1 MITSLTIKNYALI
14 EDIQVDFN
22 AGLTI
27 ITGETGAGKSILL
40 GALGLVLGKRADLK
54 VMKDTTNKCI
64 IEAEFA
70 IGSYGLKEVFE
81 ANDLDYEAISIL
93 RREILPSGKSRAFV
107 NDTPVTLQ
115 QMQTLGERLIDVH
128 SQNDTQTLATETYQ
142 MEVID
147 ALAGNDV
154 LLKQY
159 ATSLALYKAA
169 VTELDQLISE
179 KEQAAKD
186 LDYHSFL
193 YAELTQAR
201 LKSLNQQEL
210 EETFEKL
217 NNTEEIQESF
227 AQISRLLAEDHTG
240 VLTSVSEARTLL
252 GRIRRFSSEYA
263 TLWDR
268 LNSVMIELEDIS
280 EEIHGTVEN
289 LDANPKLLM
298 EVNER
303 LQNLYNLQQKHTVAT
318 VEELVAIEADLAVKI
333 ESSSNIGERIEL
345 LTYDLEK
352 KKEAT
357 LELALQL
364 TKNREKAV
372 PVLKRKLE
380 VFLKGLGLS
389 DAQFQFDL
397 TQVDEFRK
405 NGNTML
411 ELLFTANKGMALG
424 PLQKVASGGEMS
436 RIMLAVKAVLT
447 RYKKLPTLIFDEIDT
462 GVSGEIAHKMA
473 EIMSEMSANM
483 QVLSITHLPQI
494 AAKGDYHKRVFKA
507 QENLTTTTQIKDL
520 TEEERIIEIAQM
532 IGGSSV
538 SDSAIAH
545 AKQLLN

>member
-1 MITSLTIKNYALI
+1 MITSLAIKNYALI
-14 EDIQVDFN
+14 EDIRVDFN
-22 AGLTI
+22 SGLTI

-54 VMKDTTNKCI
+54 VMKDATNKCI
-64 IEAEFA
+64 IEAEFT
-70 IGSYGLKEVFE
+70 IGRYGLKEVFE
-81 ANDLDYEAISIL
+81 ENDLDYESTSIL

-128 SQNDTQTLATETYQ
+128 SQNDTQTLTTEVYQ

-159 ATSLALYKAA
+159 TASLDLYKKATA
-169 VTELDQLISE
+169 ELDQLNSE
-179 KEQAAKD
+179 KEQAAKE

-193 YAELTQAR
+193 YAELTQAQ
-201 LKSLNQQEL
+201 LKSLDQQEL

-227 AQISRLLAEDHTG
+227 AQISRLLAEENTG
-240 VLTSVSEARTLL
+240 ILASSNESRTLL
-252 GRIRRFSSEYA
+252 GRVQRFSSEYA
-263 TLWDR
+263 ALWDR
-268 LNSVMIELEDIS
+268 LNSVIIELEDIS
-280 EEIHGTVEN
+280 EEIQGAVEN

-298 EVNER
+298 EVNEK

-318 VEELVAIEADLAVKI
+318 VEELMVIEEDLASKI
-333 ESSSNIGERIEL
+333 ERSSNIGERIEL

-352 KKEAT
+352 KKKAT
-357 LELALQL
+357 LEIALKL
-364 TKNREKAV
+364 NKNREKAV
-372 PVLKRKLE
+372 PVLKSKLE
-380 VFLKGLGLS
+380 VFLIDLGLPN
-389 DAQFQFDL
+389 AQFQFNL
-397 TQVDEFRK
+397 TEVEGFRK
-405 NGNTML
+405 NGNITL

-473 EIMSEMSANM
+473 EIMSGMSTNM

-507 QENLTTTTQIKDL
+507 EENLVTTTQIKDL

>member
-1 MITSLTIKNYALI
+1 MITSLAIKNYALI
-14 EDIQVDFN
+14 DDIQVDFN
-22 AGLTI
+22 SGLTI

-54 VMKDTTNKCI
+54 VMKDATNKCI

-70 IGSYGLKEVFE
+70 IGRYGLKDVFA
-81 ANDLDYEAISIL
+81 ANDLDYEATSIL

-115 QMQTLGERLIDVH
+115 QMQTLGARLIDVH
-128 SQNDTQTLATETYQ
+128 SQNDTQTLTTEAYQ

-147 ALAGNDV
+147 ALAGNDA

-159 ATSLALYKAA
+159 AISLEIYKKVA
-169 VTELDQLISE
+169 VELENLISE

-193 YAELTQAR
+193 YAELTQAK

-210 EETFEKL
+210 EETYEKL

-227 AQISRLLAEDHTG
+227 AQIGRLLTTEQTG
-240 VLTSVSEARTLL
+240 VLPSSVEARTLL
-252 GRIRRFSSEYA
+252 GRVQRFSADYA
-263 TLWDR
+263 ALWDR
-268 LNSVMIELEDIS
+268 LNSVIIELEDVS
-280 EEIHGTVEN
+280 EEIQGAIEN
-289 LDANPKLLM
+289 LDADPKLLM

-318 VEELVAIEADLAVKI
+318 VEELMVIEEDLASKI
-333 ESSSNIGERIEL
+333 ERSSNIDERIEL
-345 LTYDLEK
+345 LSYDLQK
-352 KKEAT
+352 KKKVA

-372 PVLKRKLE
+372 PVLKGKLE
-380 VFLKGLGLS
+380 VFLKELGMPN
-389 DAQFQFDL
+389 AQFQFRF
-397 TQVDEFRK
+397 TEVEGFRK
-405 NGNTML
+405 NGNTTL

-473 EIMSEMSANM
+473 EIMSAMSTNM

-494 AAKGDYHKRVFKA
+494 AAKGDYHKKVFKLE
-507 QENLTTTTQIKDL
+507 ENLITTTQIKDL
-520 TEEERIIEIAQM
+520 GEEERIIEIAQM

>member
-1 MITSLTIKNYALI
+1 MITSLAIKNYALI
-14 EDIQVDFN
+14 EDIRVDFN
-22 AGLTI
+22 SGLTI

-54 VMKDTTNKCI
+54 VMKDATNKCI

-70 IGSYGLKEVFE
+70 IGRYRLKEVFE
-81 ANDLDYEAISIL
+81 ENDLDYESTSIL

-128 SQNDTQTLATETYQ
+128 SQNDTQTLTTEVYQ

-159 ATSLALYKAA
+159 AKALEIYKKA
-169 VTELDQLISE
+169 VVELDQLISE

-193 YAELTQAR
+193 YTELTQAQ

-210 EETFEKL
+210 EETYEKL

-227 AQISRLLAEDHTG
+227 AQMSRLLGEESTG
-240 VLTSVSEARTLL
+240 VLASSSEARTLL
-252 GRIRRFSSEYA
+252 GRVQRFSSEYA
-263 TLWDR
+263 MLWER
-268 LNSVMIELEDIS
+268 LNSVIIELEDIS
-280 EEIHGTVEN
+280 EEIQGAVEN
-289 LDANPKLLM
+289 LDANPKLLI
-298 EVNER
+298 EVNEK

-318 VEELVAIEADLAVKI
+318 VDELISIEEDLASKI
-333 ESSSNIGERIEL
+333 ENSSNIGERIEL
-345 LTYDLEK
+345 LSYDLEK
-352 KKEAT
+352 KKKTT

-372 PVLKRKLE
+372 PVLKQKLE
-380 VFLKGLGLS
+380 VFLKDLGLPN
-389 DAQFQFDL
+389 AQFQFNL
-397 TQVDEFRK
+397 TEVEGFRK
-405 NGNTML
+405 NGNTTL

-447 RYKKLPTLIFDEIDT
+447 RYKKLPTIIFDEIDT
-462 GVSGEIAHKMA
+462 GVSGEVAHKMA
-473 EIMSEMSANM
+473 EIMSGMSVNM

-507 QENLTTTTQIKDL
+507 EENLVTTTQIKDL

-532 IGGSSV
+532 IGGNSV

>member
-1 MITSLTIKNYALI
+1 
-14 EDIQVDFN
+14 
-22 AGLTI
+22 
-27 ITGETGAGKSILL
+27 
-40 GALGLVLGKRADLK
+40 
-54 VMKDTTNKCI
+54 
-64 IEAEFA
+64 
-70 IGSYGLKEVFE
+70 LKEVFE
-81 ANDLDYEAISIL
+81 ENDLDYESTSIL

-128 SQNDTQTLATETYQ
+128 SQNDTQTLTTEVYQ

-159 ATSLALYKAA
+159 TASLDLYKKATA
-169 VTELDQLISE
+169 ELDQLNSE
-179 KEQAAKD
+179 KEQAAKE

-193 YAELTQAR
+193 YAELTQAQ
-201 LKSLNQQEL
+201 LKSLDQQEL

-227 AQISRLLAEDHTG
+227 AQISRLLAEENTG
-240 VLTSVSEARTLL
+240 ILASSNESRTLL
-252 GRIRRFSSEYA
+252 GRVQRFSSEYA
-263 TLWDR
+263 ALWDR
-268 LNSVMIELEDIS
+268 LNSVIIELEDIS
-280 EEIHGTVEN
+280 EEIQGAVEN

-298 EVNER
+298 EVNEK

-318 VEELVAIEADLAVKI
+318 VEELMVIEEDLASKI
-333 ESSSNIGERIEL
+333 ERSSNIGERIEL

-352 KKEAT
+352 KKKAT
-357 LELALQL
+357 LEIALKL
-364 TKNREKAV
+364 NKNREKAV
-372 PVLKRKLE
+372 PVLKSKLE
-380 VFLKGLGLS
+380 VFLKDLGLPN
-389 DAQFQFDL
+389 AQFQFNL
-397 TQVDEFRK
+397 TEVEGFRK
-405 NGNTML
+405 NGNITL

-473 EIMSEMSANM
+473 EIMSGMSTNM

-507 QENLTTTTQIKDL
+507 EENLVTTTQIKDL

>member
-1 MITSLTIKNYALI
+1 MITSLAIKNYALI
-14 EDIQVDFN
+14 EDIRVDFN
-22 AGLTI
+22 SGLTI

-54 VMKDTTNKCI
+54 VMKDATNKCI

-70 IGSYGLKEVFE
+70 IGRYNLKEVFE
-81 ANDLDYEAISIL
+81 ENDLDYESTSIL

-128 SQNDTQTLATETYQ
+128 SQNDTQTLTTEVYQ

-147 ALAGNDV
+147 ALAGNDD

-159 ATSLALYKAA
+159 TASLDLFKSVAS
-169 VTELDQLISE
+169 ELDQLKSE
-179 KEQAAKD
+179 KEQAAKE

-193 YAELTQAR
+193 YAELTQAK

-227 AQISRLLAEDHTG
+227 AQISRLLAEENTG
-240 VLTSVSEARTLL
+240 ILASSTESRTLL
-252 GRIRRFSSEYA
+252 GRVQRFSSEYA
-263 TLWDR
+263 ALWNR
-268 LNSVMIELEDIS
+268 LNSVIIELEDIS
-280 EEIHGTVEN
+280 EEIQGAVEN

-298 EVNER
+298 EVNEK

-318 VEELVAIEADLAVKI
+318 VDELIVIEEDLASKI

-352 KKEAT
+352 KKKAT
-357 LELALQL
+357 LEIAHEL

-372 PVLKRKLE
+372 PILKNKLE
-380 VFLKGLGLS
+380 VFLKDLGLPN
-389 DAQFQFDL
+389 AQFQFNL
-397 TQVDEFRK
+397 TELEGFRK
-405 NGNTML
+405 TGNTAL

-473 EIMSEMSANM
+473 EIMSGMSSNM

-507 QENLTTTTQIKDL
+507 EENLVTTTQIKDL

>member
-1 MITSLTIKNYALI
+1 MITSLAIKNYALI

-22 AGLTI
+22 SGLTI

-54 VMKDTTNKCI
+54 VMKDATNKCI

-70 IGSYGLKEVFE
+70 IGRYGLKGVFA
-81 ANDLDYEAISIL
+81 ANDLDYEATSIL

-115 QMQTLGERLIDVH
+115 QMQTLGARLIDVH
-128 SQNDTQTLATETYQ
+128 SQNDTQTLTTEAYQ

-147 ALAGNDV
+147 ALAGNDA
-154 LLKQY
+154 LLSQY
-159 ATSLALYKAA
+159 TIGLEIYKKAA
-169 VTELDQLISE
+169 VELENLISE
-179 KEQAAKD
+179 KEQATKD

-193 YAELTQAR
+193 YAELTQTN

-210 EETFEKL
+210 EETYEKL

-227 AQISRLLAEDHTG
+227 AQMSRLLTTEQTG
-240 VLTSVSEARTLL
+240 VLPSSMEARTLL
-252 GRIRRFSSEYA
+252 GRVQRFSAEYA
-263 TLWDR
+263 ALWDR
-268 LNSVMIELEDIS
+268 LNSVIIELEDVS
-280 EEIHGTVEN
+280 EEIQGAIEN
-289 LDANPKLLM
+289 LDADPKLLM

-303 LQNLYNLQQKHTVAT
+303 LQNLYSLQQKHTVAT
-318 VEELVAIEADLAVKI
+318 VEELIAIEDDLASKI
-333 ESSSNIGERIEL
+333 ECSSNIDERIEL
-345 LTYDLEK
+345 LNYDLQK
-352 KKEAT
+352 KKKMT

-364 TKNREKAV
+364 RINREKAA

-380 VFLKGLGLS
+380 VFLKELGLPN
-389 DAQFQFDL
+389 AQFQFGL
-397 TQVDEFRK
+397 TEVEGFRK
-405 NGNTML
+405 NGNTSL

-447 RYKKLPTLIFDEIDT
+447 RYKRLPTLIFDEIDT

-473 EIMSEMSANM
+473 EIMSGMSSNM

-494 AAKGDYHKRVFKA
+494 AAKGDYHKKVFKSE
-507 QENLTTTTQIKDL
+507 ENLITTTQIMDL
-520 TEEERIIEIAQM
+520 GEEERIIEIAQM

>member
-1 MITSLTIKNYALI
+1 MITSLAIKNYALI
-14 EDIQVDFN
+14 EDIRVQFN
-22 AGLTI
+22 SGLTI

-54 VMKDTTNKCI
+54 VMKDATNKCI

-70 IGSYGLKEVFE
+70 IGRYSLKEVFE
-81 ANDLDYEAISIL
+81 ENDLDYEATSIL

-128 SQNDTQTLATETYQ
+128 SQNDTQTLTTEVYQ

-154 LLKQY
+154 LLKKY
-159 ATSLALYKAA
+159 TACLALYRKA
-169 VTELDQLISE
+169 TSELEQLVSE

-193 YAELTQAR
+193 YAELTQAQ

-227 AQISRLLAEDHTG
+227 AQISRLLAAENTG
-240 VLTSVSEARTLL
+240 VLAASTEARTLL
-252 GRIRRFSSEYA
+252 GRVQRFSSEYA
-263 TLWDR
+263 ALWDR
-268 LNSVMIELEDIS
+268 LNSVIIELEDIS
-280 EEIHGTVEN
+280 EEIEGAVEN
-289 LDANPKLLM
+289 LDADPKLLM

-318 VEELVAIEADLAVKI
+318 VEELQLIEEDLAAKI
-333 ESSSNIGERIEL
+333 ENSSNIGDRIEL
-345 LTYDLEK
+345 LTYDVEK
-352 KKEAT
+352 KKKKT

-372 PVLKRKLE
+372 PILKSKLE
-380 VFLKGLGLS
+380 VFLKDLGLPN
-389 DAQFQFDL
+389 AQFQFNL
-397 TQVDEFRK
+397 TEVDGFRK
-405 NGNTML
+405 NGNTTL

-473 EIMSEMSANM
+473 EIMSGMSSNM

-507 QENLTTTTQIKDL
+507 EENRVTTTQIKDL

>member
-1 MITSLTIKNYALI
+1 VITSLAIKNYALI
-14 EDIQVDFN
+14 DDIQVDFN
-22 AGLTI
+22 SGLTI

-54 VMKDTTNKCI
+54 VMKDATNKCI

-70 IGSYGLKEVFE
+70 IGRYGLKDVFA
-81 ANDLDYEAISIL
+81 ANDLDYEATSIL

-115 QMQTLGERLIDVH
+115 QMQTLGARLIDVH
-128 SQNDTQTLATETYQ
+128 SQNDTQTLTTEAYQ

-147 ALAGNDV
+147 ALAGNDA

-159 ATSLALYKAA
+159 AISLEIYKKVA
-169 VTELDQLISE
+169 VELENLISE

-193 YAELTQAR
+193 YAELTQAK

-210 EETFEKL
+210 EETYEKL

-227 AQISRLLAEDHTG
+227 AQIGRLLTTEQTG
-240 VLTSVSEARTLL
+240 VLPSSVEARTLL
-252 GRIRRFSSEYA
+252 GRVQRFSADYA
-263 TLWDR
+263 ALWDR
-268 LNSVMIELEDIS
+268 LNSVIIELEDVS
-280 EEIHGTVEN
+280 EEIQGAIEN
-289 LDANPKLLM
+289 LDADPKLLM

-318 VEELVAIEADLAVKI
+318 VEELMVIEEDLASKI
-333 ESSSNIGERIEL
+333 ERSSNIDERIEL
-345 LTYDLEK
+345 LSYDLQK
-352 KKEAT
+352 KKKVA

-372 PVLKRKLE
+372 PVLKGKLE
-380 VFLKGLGLS
+380 VFLKELGMPN
-389 DAQFQFDL
+389 AQFQFRF
-397 TQVDEFRK
+397 TEVEGFRK
-405 NGNTML
+405 NGNTTL

-473 EIMSEMSANM
+473 EIMSAMSTNM

-494 AAKGDYHKRVFKA
+494 AAKGDYHKKVFKLE
-507 QENLTTTTQIKDL
+507 ENLITTTQIKDL
-520 TEEERIIEIAQM
+520 GEEERIIEIAQM

>member
-1 MITSLTIKNYALI
+1 MITSLAIKNYALI
-14 EDIQVDFN
+14 EDIRVDFN
-22 AGLTI
+22 SGLTI

-40 GALGLVLGKRADLK
+40 GALSLVLGKRADLK
-54 VMKDTTNKCI
+54 VMKDATNKCI

-70 IGSYGLKEVFE
+70 IGSYSLKEVFE
-81 ANDLDYEAISIL
+81 ENDLDYESTSIL

-128 SQNDTQTLATETYQ
+128 SQNDTQTLTTEAYQ

-147 ALAGNDV
+147 ALAGNED

-159 ATSLALYKAA
+159 AKSLELYKKAA
-169 VTELDQLISE
+169 AELEQLNSE

-193 YAELTQAR
+193 YAELTQAK

-210 EETFEKL
+210 EETYEKL
-217 NNTEEIQESF
+217 NNTEEIQDSF
-227 AQISRLLAEDHTG
+227 AQISRLLTDDTTG
-240 VLTSVSEARTLL
+240 ILTSGSEARNLL
-252 GRIRRFSSEYA
+252 GRVQRFSSEYA
-263 TLWDR
+263 VLWDR
-268 LNSVMIELEDIS
+268 LNSVIIELEDIS
-280 EEIHGTVEN
+280 EEIQGAVEN
-289 LDANPKLLM
+289 LDADPKLLT

-318 VEELVAIEADLAVKI
+318 VDELLVIEEDLASKI
-333 ESSSNIGERIEL
+333 ENSSNIGERIEL
-345 LTYDLEK
+345 LSYDLEK
-352 KKEAT
+352 KKKVT

-364 TKNREKAV
+364 TKNREKAI
-372 PVLKRKLE
+372 PVLKSKLE
-380 VFLKGLGLS
+380 VFLKDLGLPN
-389 DAQFQFDL
+389 AQFQFDL
-397 TQVDEFRK
+397 TEVEGFRK
-405 NGNTML
+405 NGNTTL
-411 ELLFTANKGMALG
+411 QLLFTANKGMALG

-447 RYKKLPTLIFDEIDT
+447 PYKRLPTLIFDEIDT

-473 EIMSEMSANM
+473 EIMSGMSTNM

-507 QENLTTTTQIKDL
+507 EENLVTTTQIKDL

-532 IGGSSV
+532 IGGNAV

>member
-1 MITSLTIKNYALI
+1 VITSLAIKNYALI
-14 EDIQVDFN
+14 EDIRVQFN
-22 AGLTI
+22 SGLTI

-54 VMKDTTNKCI
+54 VMKDATNKCI

-70 IGSYGLKEVFE
+70 IGRYSLKEVFE
-81 ANDLDYEAISIL
+81 ENDLDYEATSIL

-128 SQNDTQTLATETYQ
+128 SQNDTQTLTTEVYQ

-154 LLKQY
+154 LLKKY
-159 ATSLALYKAA
+159 TACLALYRKA
-169 VTELDQLISE
+169 TSELDQLVSE

-193 YAELTQAR
+193 YAELTQAQ

-227 AQISRLLAEDHTG
+227 AQISRLLAEENTG
-240 VLTSVSEARTLL
+240 VLAASTEARTLL
-252 GRIRRFSSEYA
+252 GRVQRFSSEYA
-263 TLWDR
+263 ALWDR
-268 LNSVMIELEDIS
+268 LNSVIIELEDIS
-280 EEIHGTVEN
+280 EEIEGAVEN
-289 LDANPKLLM
+289 LDADPKLLM

-318 VEELVAIEADLAVKI
+318 VEELLLIEEGLAVKI
-333 ESSSNIGERIEL
+333 ENSSNIGDRIEL
-345 LTYDLEK
+345 LTYDVEK
-352 KKEAT
+352 KKKKT

-372 PVLKRKLE
+372 PVLKSKLE
-380 VFLKGLGLS
+380 VFLKDLGLPN
-389 DAQFQFDL
+389 AQFQFNL
-397 TQVDEFRK
+397 TEVDGFRK
-405 NGNTML
+405 NGNTTL

-473 EIMSEMSANM
+473 EIMSGMSANM

-507 QENLTTTTQIKDL
+507 EENRVTTTQIKDL

>member
-1 MITSLTIKNYALI
+1 MITSLAIKNYALI
-14 EDIQVDFN
+14 EDIRVDFN
-22 AGLTI
+22 SGLTI

-54 VMKDTTNKCI
+54 VMKDATNKCI

-70 IGSYGLKEVFE
+70 IGSYSLKDVFE
-81 ANDLDYEAISIL
+81 ENDLDYESTSIL

-128 SQNDTQTLATETYQ
+128 SQNDTQTLTTEVYQ

-159 ATSLALYKAA
+159 TASLDLYKKATA
-169 VTELDQLISE
+169 ELDQLNSE
-179 KEQAAKD
+179 KEQAAKE

-193 YAELTQAR
+193 YAELTQAQ
-201 LKSLNQQEL
+201 LKSLDQQEL

-227 AQISRLLAEDHTG
+227 AQISRLLAEENTG
-240 VLTSVSEARTLL
+240 ILASSNESRTLL
-252 GRIRRFSSEYA
+252 GRVQRFSSEYA
-263 TLWDR
+263 ALWDR
-268 LNSVMIELEDIS
+268 LNSVIIELEDIS
-280 EEIHGTVEN
+280 EEIQGAVEN

-298 EVNER
+298 EVNEK

-318 VEELVAIEADLAVKI
+318 VEELMVIEEDLASKI
-333 ESSSNIGERIEL
+333 ERSSNIGERIEL

-352 KKEAT
+352 KKKAT
-357 LELALQL
+357 LEIALKL
-364 TKNREKAV
+364 NKNREKAV
-372 PVLKRKLE
+372 PVLKSKLE
-380 VFLKGLGLS
+380 VFLKDLGLPN
-389 DAQFQFDL
+389 AQFQFNL
-397 TQVDEFRK
+397 TEVEGFRK
-405 NGNTML
+405 NGNITL

-473 EIMSEMSANM
+473 EIMSGMSTNM

-507 QENLTTTTQIKDL
+507 EENLVTTTQIKDL